1 MAAGEA
7 GANIYNLRSTPPDR
21 RRTSNQ
27 GDLMTESVLRGVPPQ
42 SETSLRDLV
51 TALLPQGF
59 AKIVQP
65 IASTTITTDTQG
77 LVAGEVKIQTM
88 TGPVP
93 AYRAMP
99 EKGGKLP
106 VVLVVQEIFGVHEH
120 IKDVCRRLAKLGYF
134 AIAVDLYHRQGDVT
148 KFTDNQ
154 EIFAKVVNFVPDS
167 QVMSDLDA
175 SVVYA
180 ESTGKADTSRLGVT
194 GFCWGGR
201 ITWTYCVHN
210 PKVKAG
216 VAWYGRLV
224 APAKAALQPA
234 YPVELAPHLKVP
246 VLGLYGGE
254 DASIPVANVEQM
266 RGALKSAGNTTSEI
280 VVYDGAPHA
289 FYADYRPNYRKE
301 AAEDG
306 WKRMQAWFKKYGV
319 APPSIQGVE
328 SNHDHESRLTPLR
341 PSASVELEQPADR
354 LGRLQAGAGQHQH
367 RRLALPD
374 RAAGDELRQPR
385 GGGGRS
391 RLDVE
396 PLLRQRRERA
406 HDLVLGHRHDLA
418 AGGAH
423 RREHFAHR
431 ASASTKRSPPR
442 WSG

>member
-1 MAAGEA
+1 M
-7 GANIYNLRSTPPDR
+7 ST
-21 RRTSNQ
+21 
-27 GDLMTESVLRGVPPQ
+27 SVLGGALPQ
-42 SETSLRDLV
+42 SETGLSDLV

-65 IASTTITTDTQG
+65 IASTTITTDTAG
-77 LVAGEVKIQTM
+77 LVAGEVKIPTM

-154 EIFAKVVNFVPDS
+154 EIFAKVVNHVPDS

-175 SVVYA
+175 SVVFA
-180 ESTGKADTSRLGVT
+180 EATGKADTSKLGIT

-234 YPVELAPHLKVP
+234 YPVELAANLKVP
-246 VLGLYGGE
+246 VLGLYGAE
-254 DASIPVANVEQM
+254 DAGIPVAHVEQM
-266 RGALKSAGNTTSEI
+266 REALKAAGNASSEI
-280 VVYDGAPHA
+280 TVYDGAPHA
-289 FYADYRPNYRKE
+289 FYADYRPSFRKE
-301 AAEDG
+301 ATEDG
-306 WKRMQAWFKKYGV
+306 WKKMQAWFKKHGV
-319 APPSIQGVE
+319 A
-328 SNHDHESRLTPLR
+328 
-341 PSASVELEQPADR
+341 
-354 LGRLQAGAGQHQH
+354 
-367 RRLALPD
+367 
-374 RAAGDELRQPR
+374 
-385 GGGGRS
+385 
-391 RLDVE
+391 
-396 PLLRQRRERA
+396 
-406 HDLVLGHRHDLA
+406 
-418 AGGAH
+418 
-423 RREHFAHR
+423 
-431 ASASTKRSPPR
+431 
-442 WSG
+442 

>member
-1 MAAGEA
+1 MSA
-7 GANIYNLRSTPPDR
+7 
-21 RRTSNQ
+21 
-27 GDLMTESVLRGVPPQ
+27 SVLRGVPPQ
-42 SETSLRDLV
+42 PENNLRDLV
-51 TALLPQGF
+51 TAWLPQGF

-65 IASTTITTDTQG
+65 IASTTISTDTQG

-88 TGPVP
+88 TGAVP
-93 AYRAMP
+93 AYRALP
-99 EKGGKLP
+99 ERSGKLP
-106 VVLVVQEIFGVHEH
+106 LVLVVQEIFGVHEH

-180 ESTGKADTSRLGVT
+180 ESTGKADTSRLGIT

-210 PKVKAG
+210 PRVKAG

-224 APAKAALQPA
+224 APSKAPLQPA

-246 VLGLYGGE
+246 VLGLYGAE
-254 DASIPVANVEQM
+254 DASIPVAHVEQM

-289 FYADYRPNYRKE
+289 FYADYRPNYRRQ

-306 WKRMQAWFKKYGV
+306 WKRMQAWFRKYGV
-319 APPSIQGVE
+319 A
-328 SNHDHESRLTPLR
+328 
-341 PSASVELEQPADR
+341 
-354 LGRLQAGAGQHQH
+354 
-367 RRLALPD
+367 
-374 RAAGDELRQPR
+374 
-385 GGGGRS
+385 
-391 RLDVE
+391 
-396 PLLRQRRERA
+396 
-406 HDLVLGHRHDLA
+406 
-418 AGGAH
+418 
-423 RREHFAHR
+423 
-431 ASASTKRSPPR
+431 
-442 WSG
+442 

>member
-1 MAAGEA
+1 
-7 GANIYNLRSTPPDR
+7 
-21 RRTSNQ
+21 
-27 GDLMTESVLRGVPPQ
+27 MTESVLRGVPLQPE
-42 SETSLRDLV
+42 SNLRDIM
-51 TALLPQGF
+51 TAWLPQGF

-134 AIAVDLYHRQGDVT
+134 AISVELYHRQGDVT
-148 KFTDNQ
+148 KLTDNQ
-154 EIFAKVVNFVPDS
+154 EIFAKVVNHVPDS

-175 SVVYA
+175 AVVHA
-180 ESTGKADTSRLGVT
+180 ESTGKVDTTRLGVT

-224 APAKAALQPA
+224 APGKAPLQPA
-234 YPVELAPHLKVP
+234 YPADLAPVLKVP
-246 VLGLYGGE
+246 VLGLYGGQ
-254 DASIPVANVEQM
+254 DASIPLDHVEQM
-266 RGALKSAGNTTSEI
+266 RAALKGAGNTVSEI
-280 VVYDGAPHA
+280 VVYPEAPHA

-306 WKRMQAWFKKYGV
+306 WKRMQAWFRKYGV
-319 APPSIQGVE
+319 A
-328 SNHDHESRLTPLR
+328 
-341 PSASVELEQPADR
+341 
-354 LGRLQAGAGQHQH
+354 
-367 RRLALPD
+367 
-374 RAAGDELRQPR
+374 
-385 GGGGRS
+385 
-391 RLDVE
+391 
-396 PLLRQRRERA
+396 
-406 HDLVLGHRHDLA
+406 
-418 AGGAH
+418 
-423 RREHFAHR
+423 
-431 ASASTKRSPPR
+431 
-442 WSG
+442 